1 MPILDWVGFTE
12 ARRENF
18 ARRGRRRRHTVLP
31 LHSDR
36 ALPAHSFGISQSA
49 SGVIV
54 SSEAA
59 NVSSSRL
66 SLSSHWHGH
75 QQQPAEDISNPSAGS
90 SVQSFCTASGAL
102 NWPASQRLQLRNRK
116 DSARVS
122 SSSSPFNDRY
132 RHSNPNPSERANL
145 CKGQLWEA
153 QSTMIDRRGALP
165 PLKHFVCVCEFVQ
178 CTLRWWG
185 KTQW

>member
-66 SLSSHWHGH
+66 SLESLTWPPAAACRRYIEPECRQQCAVILHSQWGTELACLSKTAIA
-75 QQQPAEDISNPSAGS
+75 QPKGQCKSKLIIIAIQRPLPTQQPQPE
-90 SVQSFCTASGAL
+90 
-102 NWPASQRLQLRNRK
+102 
-116 DSARVS
+116 
-122 SSSSPFNDRY
+122 
-132 RHSNPNPSERANL
+132 
-145 CKGQLWEA
+145 
-153 QSTMIDRRGALP
+153 
-165 PLKHFVCVCEFVQ
+165 
-178 CTLRWWG
+178 
-185 KTQW
+185 